1 MLKEGAQQFGSW
13 LRAYTPNPFRKMV
26 MKVEGLEDDT
36 SWNGRSEHDHHEGG
50 TEREGTQGADHGGLE
65 LTRMANRRQ
74 PLLDDVC
81 LKAIDSDTLPKETP
95 CLQSIVMVTPNIAG
109 SSQVEQNGV
118 HMERKFKKADFQEQL
133 KEIDSALTIFN
144 MVMQPI
150 NPMQE
155 VGLPCGPNSIEL
167 VKEGFSFTL
176 SEPSRNL
183 NPSPQGG

>member
-36 SWNGRSEHDHHEGG
+36 SWNGWSEHDHNEGG
-50 TEREGTQGADHGGLE
+50 AKREGTQGANHGGLE
-65 LTRMANRRQ
+65 LTRMANRWQ

-81 LKAIDSDTLPKETP
+81 LKAVDSDTFPKETP
-95 CLQSIVMVTPNIAG
+95 CLQSIVMVTPKITG

-118 HMERKFKKADFQEQL
+118 DMERKFKKADFQEQL
-133 KEIDSALTIFN
+133 KEIDSAVTIFN
-144 MVMQPI
+144 MVMQPVS
-150 NPMQE
+150 PMQE

-183 NPSPQGG
+183 NPSP